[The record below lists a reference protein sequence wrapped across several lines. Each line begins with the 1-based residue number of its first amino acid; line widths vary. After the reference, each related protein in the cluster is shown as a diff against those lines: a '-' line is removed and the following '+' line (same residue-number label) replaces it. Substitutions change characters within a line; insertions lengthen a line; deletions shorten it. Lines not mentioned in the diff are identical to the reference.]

1 MNVFSRVKPL
11 LCIGLTGL
19 FISSHAIALDSD
31 KNAPVTIDAD
41 TTSIDFRTGQRV
53 LTGNVEI
60 TQGTLNIK
68 ANKIVLIYKGDEIDT
83 VTAFGNPVKFKQLPE
98 GHKEIVYGE
107 GQTLKLE
114 QAKDL
119 ITLIKNAKVR
129 QGTNIITGKIIYY
142 NMKTSKMTIKG
153 QSSGKKKKTG
163 TAKQSSSNK
172 IAGKASGKK
181 SESGRTRIV
190 IQPGSLKK

>member
-1 MNVFSRVKPL
+1 MNVFSRIKTM
-11 LCIGLTGL
+11 LCIGLAGL
-19 FISSHAIALDSD
+19 LFSSHAIALDKD

-41 TTSIDFRTGQRV
+41 TTSINFRTGQRV

-68 ANKIVLIYKGDEIDT
+68 ADKIVLIYKGDDIDT
-83 VTAFGNPVKFKQLPE
+83 ATAYGKPVKFKQLPE
-98 GHKEIVYGE
+98 GHKEMVYGE
-107 GQTLKLE
+107 GHKLKLD

-119 ITLIKNAKVR
+119 ITLTENAKVT
-129 QGTNIITGKIIYY
+129 QGSNIITGKVINY

-163 TAKQSSSNK
+163 DTKSS
-172 IAGKASGKK
+172 ASGKESARK
-181 SESGRTRIV
+181 TGSGRTRIV
-190 IQPGSLKK
+190 IQPGSMKK